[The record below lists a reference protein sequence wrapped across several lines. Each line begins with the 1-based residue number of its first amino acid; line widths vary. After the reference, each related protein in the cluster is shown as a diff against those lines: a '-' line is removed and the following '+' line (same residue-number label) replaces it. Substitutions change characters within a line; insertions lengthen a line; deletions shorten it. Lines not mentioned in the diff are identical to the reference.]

1 MDSNPQQP
9 APPDEQ
15 AAREH
20 VVSLCRQAGAWGCP
34 RCKGEKIYRLGSGR
48 LRCPGCGYTFHEL
61 TGRFMG
67 AGGLRPVQ
75 WLRMAALFAGETPV
89 KQSAAELGISYNT
102 AYKAMDALRQA
113 ILSQATDAR
122 QIRQSLACRQVEEN
136 PPVFGVLEHGR
147 WVFVDLVSDVE
158 AADLTLYKRNFR
170 LKTARVGS
178 VVYTGPVR
186 GYLGLVC
193 CGGPQWVSSA
203 LRGREGE
210 LDLGGANPFWG
221 FLMERLARLQ
231 GVSPEKFPYYL
242 KELEFRW
249 NHRGQDLADL
259 VTRLALAFA
268 PGEAE

>member
-1 MDSNPQQP
+1 MDSLPQP
-9 APPDEQ
+9 VLPDDQ

-20 VVSLCRQAGAWGCP
+20 IVSLCRQAGVWGCP
-34 RCKGEKIYRLGSGR
+34 RCRSGKTYRLGSGR

-67 AGGLRPVQ
+67 AGGLRPAQ
-75 WLRMAALFAGETPV
+75 WLRMAELFAGETPV
-89 KQSAAELGISYNT
+89 KQSAALLDISYNT

-122 QIRQSLACRQVEEN
+122 QIRRSLAERDAEET
-136 PPVFGVLEHGR
+136 PPVFGVMEHGR
-147 WVFVDLVSDVE
+147 WVFVDLLPDVE
-158 AADLTLYKRNFR
+158 AADLTLYKSNFR
-170 LKTARVGS
+170 LRTARVGS

-193 CGGPQWVSSA
+193 CGGPQWVSTA
-203 LRGREGE
+203 LRGRGGG
-210 LDLGGANPFWG
+210 LDLRDANPFWG

-259 VTRLALAFA
+259 VTRLALAFM
-268 PGEAE
+268 PGPEE